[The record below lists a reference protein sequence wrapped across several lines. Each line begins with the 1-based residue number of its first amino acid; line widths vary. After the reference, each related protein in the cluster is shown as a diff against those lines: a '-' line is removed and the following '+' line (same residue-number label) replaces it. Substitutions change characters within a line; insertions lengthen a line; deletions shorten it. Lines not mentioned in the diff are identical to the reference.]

1 MNTEALSAYLQIH
14 LPLKRS
20 LDDKTMMNDRVCK
33 IIRVLQK
40 IIEKSTFLTKSLN
53 WARDFWNQSCFEVV
67 MKSRRLR
74 IIWKTQDTL
83 EAWNKY
89 LKHNDHKN
97 KIIRQTKRAHF
108 RTQMHELSEAFKSIW
123 RFAKWARIESQLPKK
138 LSQFSSLKRSN
149 IDHMITTFEE
159 KIEILRE
166 KFFLSSSQ
174 ANVSNIAESFIS
186 LTVSFNSRITEDE
199 VKQTIRRVKADKASS
214 ASDISNRALQA
225 NLAELISVLTSLFN
239 ACVTHKY
246 HSKKFK
252 KTQTIVLRKLKK
264 SDYIDLKTYRLI
276 ALLDIMSKALKSIM
290 IKRLSD
296 IVETHRMLS
305 NAQMK
310 ARRKWFVILT
320 LDLLVDQVHTVW
332 DCEIKYVIFM
342 LSLDVVEAFNWV
354 SHVRLLHTLKMK
366 RTSSYIIEWTR
377 SFLENRE
384 TSLIFDEQTSD
395 MREINAGI
403 SQKSFIS
410 SILFLFFNASL
421 IEKCEALRIKIEVLD
436 FVNDINIL
444 VYDRFTEEICRTLS
458 KAHDV
463 CAKWARTHD
472 ATFASEKYELTHF
485 TRKSKRFD
493 MTTSIQIES
502 SVIKSKSDVR
512 VLEMQLNM
520 KLRWGAHLR
529 QIEANHV
536 TRMLTLSHLEVFT
549 WEAIFTKARQVYS
562 AVVRSEIAFEAS
574 VWHQRNK
581 KDELSSKE
589 RRLETLQNQTL
600 HHVAEAFKRVNIETL
615 EAETYTS
622 SLHVHLNMLQ
632 NKVTLHSRVNDQTQE
647 IRQACKLIRARLTRV
662 NRVIPRS
669 LVIKKIV
676 LLNVFI
682 QEGAKIQSRRR
693 RHTLFFT
700 TISTSDSIA
709 ITQYHKD
716 QWNQRW
722 EKYRER
728 VADVNAIS
736 AQRSHLSNKT
746 IKMRDDL
753 QKAESILAMHIR
765 IERIDLN
772 TYLHSRN
779 VSDTN
784 SSRCSCEWSHQTT
797 KHVLMHCSNWSHL
810 RSRMLQDANFS
821 NYRIIVVITKNLRTV
836 AKMMMKTKLLKQFR
850 VTRTLVL

>member
-1 MNTEALSAYLQIH
+1 MYVACNVYNIFSI
-14 LPLKRS
+14 
-20 LDDKTMMNDRVCK
+20 
-33 IIRVLQK
+33 
-40 IIEKSTFLTKSLN
+40 
-53 WARDFWNQSCFEVV
+53 
-67 MKSRRLR
+67 
-74 IIWKTQDTL
+74 DTL
-83 EAWNKY
+83 EAWNEY
-89 LKHNDHKN
+89 LKHNNHKN
-97 KIIRQTKRAHF
+97 KIIWQTKCAHF
-108 RTQMHELSEAFKSIW
+108 RSQMHELSEAFKSIW
-123 RFAKWARIESQLPKK
+123 CFAKWARIESQLSKK
-138 LSQFSSLKRSN
+138 LSQFSSLKRSD
-149 IDHMITTFEE
+149 IDHMTTTFEK

-174 ANVSNIAESFIS
+174 ANVSDIAESFIS

-199 VKQTIRRVKADKASS
+199 VKQTIKRVKADKASD

-225 NLAELISVLTSLFN
+225 SLAELISVLTSLFN

-246 HSKKFK
+246 HSKQFK
-252 KTQTIVLRKLKK
+252 KTQTIVLHKSKK
-264 SDYIDLKTYRLI
+264 SNYIDLKTYRLI
-276 ALLDIMSKALKSIM
+276 ALLNIMSKALKSIM

-296 IVETHRMLS
+296 IVETHHMLS
-305 NAQMK
+305 NAQMR
-310 ARRKWFVILT
+310 ARCKQFVILT
-320 LDLLVDQVHTVW
+320 LDLLIDQVHTMW

-342 LSLDVVEAFNWV
+342 LSLDIIEAFNQV
-354 SHVRLLHTLKMK
+354 SHVRILHTLKMK
-366 RTSSYIIEWTR
+366 RTSSYIIEWTC

-384 TSLIFDEQTSD
+384 TSLIFDEQMSD

-403 SQKSFIS
+403 SQKSLIS

-421 IEKCEALRIKIEVLD
+421 IEKCKALKIKIEVLN

-463 CAKWARTHD
+463 CAKWACTHD
-472 ATFASEKYELTHF
+472 ATFASEKYEFTHF

-493 MTTSIQIES
+493 MMTSIQIEN

-520 KLRWGAHLR
+520 KLQWDAHLR
-529 QIEANHV
+529 QIETNHV
-536 TRMLTLSHLEVFT
+536 TRMLTLSHLKVFT
-549 WEAIFTKARQVYS
+549 WKAIFTKARQVYS

-574 VWHQRNK
+574 VWHQRDK
-581 KDELSSKE
+581 KDKLLSKE

-615 EAETYTS
+615 ETETYTS

-632 NKVTLHSRVNDQTQE
+632 NKITLHSRVNDQTQE
-647 IRQACKLIRARLTRV
+647 IRQACKLIRAYLTKV
-662 NRVIPRS
+662 NHIISRS

-682 QEGAKIQSRRR
+682 QEDAKIQSRCRR
-693 RHTLFFT
+693 RSFFF

-709 ITQYHKD
+709 IAQYHKD

-728 VADVNAIS
+728 VADINIIS
-736 AQRSHLSNKT
+736 AQRLHLSKKM

-753 QKAESILAMHIR
+753 QKAKSILAMHIR
-765 IERIDLN
+765 IKRIDLN

-779 VSDTN
+779 VSGTN
-784 SSRCSCEWSHQTT
+784 SSRCNCEWSHQTT

-810 RSRMLQDANFS
+810 RSRMLQDADFL
-821 NYRIIVVITKNLRTV
+821 NYRIIVVITKSLRAV
-836 AKMMMKTKLLKQFR
+836 AKMMMKTKLLKQFK

>member
-1 MNTEALSAYLQIH
+1 VT
-14 LPLKRS
+14 
-20 LDDKTMMNDRVCK
+20 
-33 IIRVLQK
+33 
-40 IIEKSTFLTKSLN
+40 
-53 WARDFWNQSCFEVV
+53 
-67 MKSRRLR
+67 
-74 IIWKTQDTL
+74 
-83 EAWNKY
+83 
-89 LKHNDHKN
+89 
-97 KIIRQTKRAHF
+97 
-108 RTQMHELSEAFKSIW
+108 
-123 RFAKWARIESQLPKK
+123 
-138 LSQFSSLKRSN
+138 
-149 IDHMITTFEE
+149 
-159 KIEILRE
+159 
-166 KFFLSSSQ
+166 
-174 ANVSNIAESFIS
+174 
-186 LTVSFNSRITEDE
+186 RITEDE
-199 VKQTIRRVKADKASS
+199 VKQTIRRVKADKASD

-225 NLAELISVLTSLFN
+225 KLAELISVLTSLFN

-246 HSKKFK
+246 HSKQFK
-252 KTQTIVLRKLKK
+252 KTQTIVLRKSKK
-264 SDYIDLKTYRLI
+264 SDYINSKTYRLI

-310 ARRKWFVILT
+310 ARRKRFVIST
-320 LDLLVDQVHTVW
+320 LDLLIDQVHTVW

-342 LSLDVVEAFNWV
+342 LSLDVVEAFNRV

-366 RTSSYIIEWTR
+366 RTSSYIIKWTR

-395 MREINAGI
+395 IREINADI
-403 SQKSFIS
+403 SQRSLIS

-436 FVNDINIL
+436 FINDINIL

-493 MTTSIQIES
+493 MTTSIQIEN
-502 SVIKSKSDVR
+502 SVIKSKSDVQI
-512 VLEMQLNM
+512 LEMQLNM
-520 KLRWGAHLR
+520 KLQWDAHLR
-529 QIEANHV
+529 QIETNHV
-536 TRMLTLSHLEVFT
+536 TRMLTLSYLEVFT

-574 VWHQRNK
+574 IWHQRDK
-581 KDELSSKE
+581 KDKLSSKE

-600 HHVAEAFKRVNIETL
+600 RHVAEAFKRVSIETL
-615 EAETYTS
+615 ETETYTS

-632 NKVTLHSRVNDQTQE
+632 NKITLHSRVNDRTQK
-647 IRQACKLIRARLTRV
+647 IRQACELIRARLTRV
-662 NRVIPRS
+662 NRVISRL
-669 LVIKKIV
+669 LVSKKIV

-682 QEGAKIQSRRR
+682 QEDVKIQSRRR
-693 RHTLFFT
+693 RRSFFF

-709 ITQYHKD
+709 IAQYHKD

-728 VADVNAIS
+728 IADVNIIS
-736 AQRSHLSNKT
+736 AQRLHLSNKT

-753 QKAESILAMHIR
+753 QKAESTLAMHIR

-772 TYLHSRN
+772 AYLHSRN
-779 VSDTN
+779 VSGTN
-784 SSRCSCEWSHQTT
+784 SSRCDCEWSHQTT

-810 RSRMLQDANFS
+810 RSRMLQDADFS
-821 NYRIIVVITKNLRTV
+821 DYRIIVVITKSLRAV

-850 VTRTLVL
+850 VTRTLIL